1 MGLNYIENYLDNAA
15 SVFQNTKSFSNE
27 IESTLGI
34 CKKALEENRTFFFCG
49 NGGSASDSQ
58 HLAAELIGRYKHNR
72 RAIPAVSLT
81 VDTSALTA
89 IANDFGFEYVF
100 SRQLEGLG
108 KPGDVLFAL
117 STSGKSKNVI
127 NAMKTAKSLGLL
139 VVGLTGA
146 DGAIFSEFCDTLVQ
160 VPSEVT
166 CHIQEVHIAIG
177 QLICGYLED
186 LVMNES

>member
-1 MGLNYIENYLDNAA
+1 LALR
-15 SVFQNTKSFSNE
+15 
-27 IESTLGI
+27 I
-34 CKKALEENRTFFFCG
+34 CKKALEEGGTFFFCG

-58 HLAAELIGRYKHNR
+58 HLAAELIGRYQHNR
-72 RAIPAVSLT
+72 RAIPALSLT

-89 IANDFGFEYVF
+89 IANDFGFENVF

-108 KPGDVLFAL
+108 KSGDILFAL

-127 NAMKTAKSLGLL
+127 NAMKTAKSRGIL
-139 VVGLTGA
+139 VVGLSGE
-146 DGAIFSEFCDTLVQ
+146 DGSSFIEYCDALIQ
-160 VPSEVT
+160 VPSNVT

-186 LVMNES
+186 IVLNES